1 MWYTVQTRQSPL
13 SLLIFMV
20 LELLAIKI
28 EQRSASQQYDSMTDF
43 WISKE
48 NTQNLVGEEK
58 QHLHLIMR
66 LNIIAK
72 KGGGFT

>member
-1 MWYTVQTRQSPL
+1 
-13 SLLIFMV
+13 
-20 LELLAIKI
+20 
-28 EQRSASQQYDSMTDF
+28 MTDF

-58 QHLHLIMR
+58 QHLHLIMG

-72 KGGGFT
+72 KMEGDLLEK